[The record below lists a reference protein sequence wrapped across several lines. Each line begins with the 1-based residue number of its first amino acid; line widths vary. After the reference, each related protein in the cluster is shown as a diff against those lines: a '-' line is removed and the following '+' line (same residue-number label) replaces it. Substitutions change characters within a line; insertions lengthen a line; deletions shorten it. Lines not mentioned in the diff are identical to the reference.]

1 MAESEQMEPKER
13 TSLGSAQ
20 EQHEDSA
27 SSDYEKRRESA
38 ADIDEEKVVGLD
50 GATRST
56 KEGDAERGRSQ
67 SRRSQDGRSLK
78 TIRSHHSRAG
88 GDGYTCL
95 DAEGNTQG
103 PSKSRTGAVTEQPYL
118 VTWDGDADPENPRS
132 MGKLRRWLIV
142 LICASSSLCV
152 YVMILVSQS
161 LHKHKLTTTKCRTCT
176 SSLYTST
183 YSQLEPEFGASRL
196 VCTLGLSMFVA
207 GLGAG
212 PMILSP
218 LSEVRTAAGDYGTPM
233 SL

>member
-1 MAESEQMEPKER
+1 MESKER
-13 TSLGSAQ
+13 TSLGSTR

-27 SSDYEKRRESA
+27 SSEYEKRGVSA
-38 ADIDEEKVVGLD
+38 ADIDEEKADGHD
-50 GATRST
+50 GAMQSPT
-56 KEGDAERGRSQ
+56 KENDATAGRRRSQ

-78 TIRSHHSRAG
+78 TVRSHHSRAG

-95 DAEGNTQG
+95 DAEANAKG
-103 PSKSRTGAVTEQPYL
+103 PNNSRPGPVTEQPYL

-152 YVMILVSQS
+152 YVINLIYEP
-161 LHKHKLTTTKCRTCT
+161 LHTQKLTNAKCRTCT

-218 LSEVRTAAGDYGTPM
+218 LSEVRTAARN
-233 SL
+233 

>member
-1 MAESEQMEPKER
+1 VRVNCFALNFALHFKIQRSTTEPKQMEPKEG

-38 ADIDEEKVVGLD
+38 ADIEEEKVIGLD
-50 GATRST
+50 GATRFPT
-56 KEGDAERGRSQ
+56 GEQIGVAAERGRSQ

-88 GDGYTCL
+88 GDGYTCF
-95 DAEGNTQG
+95 DAEGDVQG
-103 PSKSRTGAVTEQPYL
+103 PTKSRTGPITEQPYL

-152 YVMILVSQS
+152 YVMSWCIN
-161 LHKHKLTTTKCRTCT
+161 HCTRTN
-176 SSLYTST
+176 
-183 YSQLEPEFGASRL
+183 
-196 VCTLGLSMFVA
+196 
-207 GLGAG
+207 
-212 PMILSP
+212 
-218 LSEVRTAAGDYGTPM
+218 
-233 SL
+233 